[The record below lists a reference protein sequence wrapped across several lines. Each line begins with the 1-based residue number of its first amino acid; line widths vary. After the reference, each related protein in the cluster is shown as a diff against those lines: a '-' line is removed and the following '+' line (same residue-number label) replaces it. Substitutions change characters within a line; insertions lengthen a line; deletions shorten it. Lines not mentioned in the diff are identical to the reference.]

1 MNGLLEIRLPDEVME
16 TLPAEESEL
25 IPFLSRYF
33 DGVIDDY
40 QADLQ
45 RDVRGVMGGPLSRYE
60 RATIKDFLIRR
71 VGGARLKKKFDAARA
86 RETGDFEK
94 LAAEK

>member
-16 TLPAEESEL
+16 TLPTEESEL

-40 QADLQ
+40 QADVL
-45 RDVRGVMGGPLSRYE
+45 RDVKGVMGGPLSRYE

-71 VGGARLKKKFDAARA
+71 VGGARLKKKFDAVKA
-86 RETGDFEK
+86 RETGEFDR
-94 LAAEK
+94 LAAEE